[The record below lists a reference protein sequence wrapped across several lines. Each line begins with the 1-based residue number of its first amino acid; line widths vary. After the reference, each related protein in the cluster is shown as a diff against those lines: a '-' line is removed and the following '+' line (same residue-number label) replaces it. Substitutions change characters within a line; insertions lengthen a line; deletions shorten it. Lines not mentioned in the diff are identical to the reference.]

1 MGTVRVWKEMSL
13 MPPREGEHAE
23 EAIMSQ
29 LTAGGGESGIRCCP
43 FFNEM
48 SKTLLTPVCTLML
61 QEEGGSDVV

>member
-29 LTAGGGESGIRCCP
+29 LTAGGGGIWHQ
-43 FFNEM
+43 
-48 SKTLLTPVCTLML
+48 ML
-61 QEEGGSDVV
+61 SIF